1 MEMMIHAQDRRRRR
15 KKKMPKARSEA
26 DLAILKQAKEILMSR
41 NHMSENEAHR
51 YLQTCSMENGSNLIE
66 TAQMVISLAEG

>member
-1 MEMMIHAQDRRRRR
+1 MPRTDAGGGRR
-15 KKKMPKARSEA
+15 KCRKQEVRQ